1 MKPVRCCV
9 LPTPLIFF
17 PKPPTSGNDNGF
29 TLCFDRHRYDGGY
42 FEIFDWFIVFI
53 FIVIDIMSNNLYGY
67 TDYHGPQIANN
78 QGDKEAAADADVIK
92 NGAMNYYD
100 DDDDNPL
107 RAGLWMEGD
116 SLAPPCGSSIPLIHS
131 LLSFASVSSKDVL
144 YDFGCGDGRIC
155 LEALV
160 KSNCRQCVGVE
171 VEDDL
176 VVKGNELI
184 SKLPNNY
191 KLTSDGKPR
200 VQLVQADLREIIQGL
215 LVAQNPKA
223 ESNDET
229 SSFRDLPMP
238 TIIVLYLLPE
248 AIAEMGKDLIALLRY
263 SRIVCNTWGLPS
275 VKHSKKIVVPEEG
288 GASTT
293 LFLYSQETDE
303 DGI

>member
-1 MKPVRCCV
+1 
-9 LPTPLIFF
+9 
-17 PKPPTSGNDNGF
+17 
-29 TLCFDRHRYDGGY
+29 
-42 FEIFDWFIVFI
+42 
-53 FIVIDIMSNNLYGY
+53 MSNLYGY
-67 TDYHGPQIANN
+67 NDYHGPQITYNN
-78 QGDKEAAADADVIK
+78 QENKEAAADADVIK
-92 NGAMNYYD
+92 NGAMNCCEED
-100 DDDDNPL
+100 DDDDPL

-131 LLSFASVSSKDVL
+131 LLSFASISSKDVL

-176 VVKGNELI
+176 VAKGNELI

-191 KLTSDGKPR
+191 KLTTSDGKPR
-200 VQLVQADLREIIQGL
+200 IQLVQADLRQVIQGLL
-215 LVAQNPKA
+215 LVAQNSKA
-223 ESNDET
+223 ELSNET
-229 SSFRDLPMP
+229 GSFRDLPIP

-248 AIAEMGKDLIALLRY
+248 AIAELEKDFIDLLRY

-293 LFLYSQETDE
+293 LFLYPQETVSD
-303 DGI
+303 DI